1 MVCSIRASVTT
12 DPRCHSPEVCNLSQ
26 KRTER
31 LNFIKRFCKNKLA
44 VIGLVLLVLIT
55 VTVLVVPPLLPY
67 DEAEIDV
74 VAFSAAPSAQ
84 HLLGTDT
91 TGRDVLARLLYGGR
105 VSLFVGVVSTL
116 ISVVIGIPL
125 GLLAAFYRGWFE
137 TLVMRA
143 TDIFMTIPSTI
154 LILFLVSMF
163 GPSIVTVTVVIGVLG
178 WTKFARQI
186 YGTVLSVREK
196 DYIEGGKAIGQR
208 DSVIITRYILP
219 NAIAPI
225 FISITFRIASAI
237 ILESSLS
244 FLGLGVQMPAA
255 SWGNMLYNAQSISIL
270 KSCQW
275 MWLPP
280 GLALMVTILSIN
292 FVGNGLRDALDPKTS
307 IR

>member
-1 MVCSIRASVTT
+1 MEWI
-12 DPRCHSPEVCNLSQ
+12 
-26 KRTER
+26 
-31 LNFIKRFCKNKLA
+31 NFARRYAKNKLA
-44 VIGLVLLVLIT
+44 VLGLVVLILIA
-55 VTVLVVPPLLPY
+55 VIVLVVPPLLPY
-67 DEAEIDV
+67 DEAQIDTA
-74 VAFSAAPSAQ
+74 AFSAPSSAQ

-105 VSLFVGVVSTL
+105 VSLFVGIVSTL
-116 ISVVIGIPL
+116 ISVAIGIPL

-196 DYIEGGKAIGQR
+196 DYVEGGKAIGQR

-244 FLGLGVQMPAA
+244 FLGMGVQMPAA
-255 SWGNMLYNAQSISIL
+255 SWGNMLYNAQSITIL
-270 KSCQW
+270 KDCQW

-280 GLALMVTILSIN
+280 GLALMVTILCIN

-307 IR
+307 VR

>member
-1 MVCSIRASVTT
+1 MNQEWR
-12 DPRCHSPEVCNLSQ
+12 
-26 KRTER
+26 
-31 LNFIKRFCKNKLA
+31 NFIKRFCKNKLA
-44 VIGLVLLVLIT
+44 VLGLIVLVV
-55 VTVLVVPPLLPY
+55 VTIIVLVVPPLLPY
-67 DEAEIDV
+67 DEAQIDV
-74 VAFSAAPSAQ
+74 VAFNAPPSEQ
-84 HLLGTDT
+84 HVLGTDT
-91 TGRDVLARLLYGGR
+91 TGRDVLSRLLYGGR
-105 VSLFVGVVSTL
+105 VSLFVGIISTL
-116 ISVVIGIPL
+116 ISVAIGIPL

-154 LILFLVSMF
+154 LILFLVSIF

-196 DYIEGGKAIGQR
+196 DYVEGGKAIGQR
-208 DSVIITRYILP
+208 DGVIIARYILP

-244 FLGLGVQMPAA
+244 FLGMGVQMPAA
-255 SWGNMLYNAQSISIL
+255 SWGNMLYNAQSITIL

-280 GLALMVTILSIN
+280 GLALMITILSIN
-292 FVGNGLRDALDPKTS
+292 FIGNGLRDALDPKTS

>member
-1 MVCSIRASVTT
+1 M
-12 DPRCHSPEVCNLSQ
+12 SP
-26 KRTER
+26 KKAGFR
-31 LNFIKRFCKNKLA
+31 NFIKRYSRNRLA
-44 VIGLVLLVLIT
+44 VFGFFTFILIALAVLI
-55 VTVLVVPPLLPY
+55 LPSFLPY
-67 DEAEIDV
+67 TESQIDAT
-74 VAFSAAPSAQ
+74 AFNQAPGSN
-84 HLLGTDT
+84 HLLGTDDV
-91 TGRDVLARLLYGGR
+91 GRDVLARLLYGGR
-105 VSLFVGVVSTL
+105 VSLFVGIMSTA

-125 GLLAAFYRGWFE
+125 GLLAAFYRGALE
-137 TLVMRA
+137 TMVMRA
-143 TDIFMTIPSTI
+143 SDIFMTIPSTI

-196 DYIEGGKAIGQR
+196 DYVEGGIAIGEK
-208 DSVIITRYILP
+208 DSRVITKYILP

-244 FLGLGVQMPAA
+244 FLGMGVQPPAA
-255 SWGNMLYNAQSISIL
+255 SWGNMLYNAQSITIL
-270 KSCQW
+270 KSRAW

-280 GLALMVTILSIN
+280 GLMLMTTILSIN
-292 FVGNGLRDALDPKTS
+292 FIGNGLRDALDPKTS

>member
-1 MVCSIRASVTT
+1 MTQRKMEWI
-12 DPRCHSPEVCNLSQ
+12 
-26 KRTER
+26 
-31 LNFIKRFCKNKLA
+31 NFARRYAKNKLA
-44 VIGLVLLVLIT
+44 VLGLVVLILIA
-55 VTVLVVPPLLPY
+55 VIVLVVPPLLPY
-67 DEAEIDV
+67 DEAQIDTA
-74 VAFSAAPSAQ
+74 AFSAPPSAQ

-105 VSLFVGVVSTL
+105 VSLFVGIVSTL
-116 ISVVIGIPL
+116 ISVAIGIPL

-196 DYIEGGKAIGQR
+196 DYVEGGKAIGQR

-244 FLGLGVQMPAA
+244 FLGMGVQMPAA
-255 SWGNMLYNAQSISIL
+255 SWGNMLYNAQSITIL
-270 KSCQW
+270 KDCQW

-280 GLALMVTILSIN
+280 GLALMVTILCIN

-307 IR
+307 VR

>member
-1 MVCSIRASVTT
+1 MNQEWR
-12 DPRCHSPEVCNLSQ
+12 
-26 KRTER
+26 
-31 LNFIKRFCKNKLA
+31 NFIKRFCKNKLA
-44 VIGLVLLVLIT
+44 VLGLIVLVV
-55 VTVLVVPPLLPY
+55 VTIIVLVVPPLLPY
-67 DEAEIDV
+67 DEAQIDV
-74 VAFSAAPSAQ
+74 VAFNAPPSEQ
-84 HLLGTDT
+84 HVLGTDT
-91 TGRDVLARLLYGGR
+91 TGRDVLSRLLYGGR
-105 VSLFVGVVSTL
+105 VSLFVGIISTL
-116 ISVVIGIPL
+116 ISVAIGIPL

-196 DYIEGGKAIGQR
+196 DYVEGGKAIGQR
-208 DSVIITRYILP
+208 DGVIIARYILP

-244 FLGLGVQMPAA
+244 FLGMGVQMPAA
-255 SWGNMLYNAQSISIL
+255 SCGNMLYNAQSITIL

-280 GLALMVTILSIN
+280 GLALMITILSIN
-292 FVGNGLRDALDPKTS
+292 FIGNGLRDALDPKTS

>member
-1 MVCSIRASVTT
+1 MT
-12 DPRCHSPEVCNLSQ
+12 Q
-26 KRTER
+26 KRTEWR
-31 LNFIKRFCKNKLA
+31 NFLKRFCKNRLA
-44 VIGLVLLVLIT
+44 VIGLIVLVLIT
-55 VTVLVVPPLLPY
+55 VTVLIVPPSLPY
-67 DEAEIDV
+67 DEAQIDAA
-74 VAFSAAPSAQ
+74 AFNAPPSIE
-84 HLLGTDT
+84 HILGTDT
-91 TGRDVLARLLYGGR
+91 TGRDVLSRLLYGGR

-196 DYIEGGKAIGQR
+196 DYVEGGKAIGQR

-244 FLGLGVQMPAA
+244 FLGMGVQMPAA

-270 KSCQW
+270 KNGQW

-280 GLALMVTILSIN
+280 GLMLMITILSIN
-292 FVGNGLRDALDPKTS
+292 FIGNGLRDALDPKTS

>member
-1 MVCSIRASVTT
+1 MEWI
-12 DPRCHSPEVCNLSQ
+12 
-26 KRTER
+26 
-31 LNFIKRFCKNKLA
+31 NFARRYAKNKLA
-44 VIGLVLLVLIT
+44 VLGLVVLILIA
-55 VTVLVVPPLLPY
+55 VIVLVVPPLLPY
-67 DEAEIDV
+67 DEAQIDTA
-74 VAFSAAPSAQ
+74 AFSAPPSAQ

-105 VSLFVGVVSTL
+105 VSLFVGIVSTL
-116 ISVVIGIPL
+116 ISVAIGIPL

-196 DYIEGGKAIGQR
+196 DYVEGGKAIGQR

-244 FLGLGVQMPAA
+244 FLGMGVQMPAA
-255 SWGNMLYNAQSISIL
+255 SWGNMLYNAQSITIL
-270 KSCQW
+270 KDCQW

-280 GLALMVTILSIN
+280 GLALMVTILCIN

-307 IR
+307 VR

>member
-1 MVCSIRASVTT
+1 MNQEWR
-12 DPRCHSPEVCNLSQ
+12 
-26 KRTER
+26 
-31 LNFIKRFCKNKLA
+31 NFIKRFCKNKLA
-44 VIGLVLLVLIT
+44 VLGLIVLVA
-55 VTVLVVPPLLPY
+55 VTIIVLVVPPLLPY
-67 DEAEIDV
+67 DEAQIDV
-74 VAFSAAPSAQ
+74 VAFNAPPSEQ
-84 HLLGTDT
+84 HVLGTDT
-91 TGRDVLARLLYGGR
+91 TGRDVLSRLLYGGR
-105 VSLFVGVVSTL
+105 VSLFVGIISTL
-116 ISVVIGIPL
+116 ISVAIGIPL

-196 DYIEGGKAIGQR
+196 DYVEGGKAIGQR
-208 DSVIITRYILP
+208 DGVIIARYILP

-244 FLGLGVQMPAA
+244 FLGMGVQMPAA
-255 SWGNMLYNAQSISIL
+255 SWGNMLYNAQSITIL

-280 GLALMVTILSIN
+280 GLALMITILSIN
-292 FVGNGLRDALDPKTS
+292 FIGNGLRDALDPKTS

>member
-1 MVCSIRASVTT
+1 MNQEWR
-12 DPRCHSPEVCNLSQ
+12 
-26 KRTER
+26 
-31 LNFIKRFCKNKLA
+31 NFIKRFCKNKLA
-44 VIGLVLLVLIT
+44 VLGLIVLVV
-55 VTVLVVPPLLPY
+55 VTIIVLVVPPLLPY
-67 DEAEIDV
+67 DEAQIDV
-74 VAFSAAPSAQ
+74 VAFNAPPSEQ
-84 HLLGTDT
+84 HVLGTDT
-91 TGRDVLARLLYGGR
+91 TGRDVLSRLLYGGR
-105 VSLFVGVVSTL
+105 VSLFVGIISTL
-116 ISVVIGIPL
+116 ISVAIGIPL

-196 DYIEGGKAIGQR
+196 DYVEGGKAIGQR
-208 DSVIITRYILP
+208 DGVIIARYILP

-244 FLGLGVQMPAA
+244 FLGMGVQMPAA
-255 SWGNMLYNAQSISIL
+255 SWGNMLYNAQSITIL

-280 GLALMVTILSIN
+280 GLALMITILSIN
-292 FVGNGLRDALDPKTS
+292 FIGNGLPDALDPNTS
-307 IR
+307 TR